1 LKLDFFPTI
10 DADIQPY
17 DKECYISTPAFALSL
32 KKHNSSEHSI
42 FNKLMSKQNFLRSC
56 DKDTGSVSSESAEK
70 DFSPIIGIS
79 KDSWAVNV
87 ITYLINEADAVLYD
101 NEEYFMLK
109 LRGKSGGISPKW
121 ASQFDKMN
129 GIVRESGLLLVQI
142 PQKRTE
148 LSIPG
153 WYNSEDPLISFI
165 DSINV
170 CRKASASEV
179 EETFADVLGG
189 LEQRL
194 STQLRA
200 TLITGL
206 SIISITG
213 GNQNIADLVNAIL
226 LAAPN
231 SLESISDSRFDDCQ
245 VLNGTKCLCES
256 TFAHRPLSP
265 IAAAKA
271 IGFSIWKDQEM
282 GLVARVWDLRQD
294 KLVNNIDVGQ
304 VVFMTHRW
312 IVPGT
317 RAEEL
322 DGEILYS
329 QVASQDVV
337 QPHGIS
343 TKSKKLENIRDVLLE
358 QGAKYV
364 WMDTICI
371 DKSSLSELH
380 EAIRSMYKWY
390 ANCRAVVLDSGT
402 SLQTWIE
409 RG

>member
-1 LKLDFFPTI
+1 
-10 DADIQPY
+10 
-17 DKECYISTPAFALSL
+17 
-32 KKHNSSEHSI
+32 
-42 FNKLMSKQNFLRSC
+42 MSKQNFLRSC

-206 SIISITG
+206 SIISK
-213 GNQNIADLVNAIL
+213 Q
-226 LAAPN
+226 
-231 SLESISDSRFDDCQ
+231 
-245 VLNGTKCLCES
+245 
-256 TFAHRPLSP
+256 
-265 IAAAKA
+265 
-271 IGFSIWKDQEM
+271 
-282 GLVARVWDLRQD
+282 
-294 KLVNNIDVGQ
+294 
-304 VVFMTHRW
+304 
-312 IVPGT
+312 
-317 RAEEL
+317 
-322 DGEILYS
+322 
-329 QVASQDVV
+329 
-337 QPHGIS
+337 
-343 TKSKKLENIRDVLLE
+343 
-358 QGAKYV
+358 
-364 WMDTICI
+364 
-371 DKSSLSELH
+371 
-380 EAIRSMYKWY
+380 EAIR
-390 ANCRAVVLDSGT
+390 T
-402 SLQTWIE
+402 SLIS
-409 RG
+409 

>member
-1 LKLDFFPTI
+1 
-10 DADIQPY
+10 
-17 DKECYISTPAFALSL
+17 
-32 KKHNSSEHSI
+32 
-42 FNKLMSKQNFLRSC
+42 
-56 DKDTGSVSSESAEK
+56 
-70 DFSPIIGIS
+70 
-79 KDSWAVNV
+79 V
-87 ITYLINEADAVLYD
+87 IYGNQ
-101 NEEYFMLK
+101 EYFMLK
-109 LRGKSGGISPKW
+109 LRGKIGGVSPKW
-121 ASQFDKMN
+121 ASQFDKMK
-129 GIVRESGLLLVQI
+129 GINREPGLLFVQI

-148 LSIPG
+148 LSIQG
-153 WYNSEDPLISFI
+153 WHNNEDPLLSFI

-170 CRKASASEV
+170 CRKASFSVVSE
-179 EETFADVLGG
+179 EAFADILGG
-189 LEQRL
+189 SEQRL
-194 STQLRA
+194 SPQLRA
-200 TLITGL
+200 TLIAGL
-206 SIISITG
+206 SIISING
-213 GNQNIADLVNAIL
+213 GHQNVADLVNAIL
-226 LAAPN
+226 LAVPN
-231 SLESISDSRFDDCQ
+231 SFESISDSTSENNQ

-256 TFAHRPLSP
+256 TFAHLPLSP

-312 IVPGT
+312 IVPGKG
-317 RAEEL
+317 AEEL

-329 QVASQDVV
+329 QVASKEVV
-337 QPHGIS
+337 KPYGIS
-343 TKSKKLENIRDVLLE
+343 TKSKKLKNIRDVLLNE
-358 QGAKYV
+358 GAKYV

-371 DKSSLSELH
+371 DKSSLSELD